1 MIDLH
6 MHTKYSDGSDS
17 LCELLTRVEN
27 KKLNTISITDH
38 NTGLAYEEMEKIDLR
53 KYYTGKII
61 PGIELNTKV
70 LGVPIE
76 ILGYGIDYKKMNELV
91 KQYIYQRRKEIK

>member
-38 NTGLAYEEMEKIDLR
+38 NTALVYEEMEKI
-53 KYYTGKII
+53 
-61 PGIELNTKV
+61 NQV
-70 LGVPIE
+70 LMSEVGLE
-76 ILGYGIDYKKMNELV
+76 IYK
-91 KQYIYQRRKEIK
+91 

>member
-38 NTGLAYEEMEKIDLR
+38 NTALVYEKMEKI
-53 KYYTGKII
+53 
-61 PGIELNTKV
+61 NQV
-70 LGVPIE
+70 LMSEVGLE
-76 ILGYGIDYKKMNELV
+76 IYK
-91 KQYIYQRRKEIK
+91 

>member
-27 KKLNTISITDH
+27 KKLNTISITDN
-38 NTGLAYEEMEKIDLR
+38 NTALAYEEMEKID
-53 KYYTGKII
+53 
-61 PGIELNTKV
+61 
-70 LGVPIE
+70 
-76 ILGYGIDYKKMNELV
+76 
-91 KQYIYQRRKEIK
+91 

>member
-38 NTGLAYEEMEKIDLR
+38 NTGLAYEEMEKI
-53 KYYTGKII
+53 
-61 PGIELNTKV
+61 NQV
-70 LGVPIE
+70 LMSEVGLE
-76 ILGYGIDYKKMNELV
+76 IYK
-91 KQYIYQRRKEIK
+91 

>member
-38 NTGLAYEEMEKIDLR
+38 NTALAYEEMEKI
-53 KYYTGKII
+53 
-61 PGIELNTKV
+61 NQV
-70 LGVPIE
+70 LMSEVGLE
-76 ILGYGIDYKKMNELV
+76 IYK
-91 KQYIYQRRKEIK
+91 

>member
-27 KKLNTISITDH
+27 KKLNTISITVH
-38 NTGLAYEEMEKIDLR
+38 NTALAYEKMEKINQVLMS
-53 KYYTGKII
+53 
-61 PGIELNTKV
+61 KV
-70 LGVPIE
+70 GLE
-76 ILGYGIDYKKMNELV
+76 IYK
-91 KQYIYQRRKEIK
+91 

>member
-38 NTGLAYEEMEKIDLR
+38 NTALAYEKMEKINQVLMSEV
-53 KYYTGKII
+53 GLKI
-61 PGIELNTKV
+61 
-70 LGVPIE
+70 
-76 ILGYGIDYKKMNELV
+76 YK
-91 KQYIYQRRKEIK
+91 